1 MNVSILPSRLE
12 IDVRANLRA
21 LVERARALQVFG
33 PTVEFD
39 AAVWD
44 LSEIKPAR
52 PAAGSAKAKRLYF
65 TTHQNGMAKSL
76 RGRTPLEP
84 AFGSMLKAIVA
95 MREHARPKD
104 AGDPKALIRAS
115 RSLYEQLSNRGY
127 DPADLLSADFERA
140 AKSFEATSTA
150 HTQYMMGN
158 KLQQLAEAINRYN
171 LSKARIVFVNPF
183 KRVDF
188 NYRQVNEED
197 RAKAAQKMASDDAVD
212 AIITMSLAVRK
223 AGVDRDILFASA
235 AELLMCAPWRIND
248 CLNLLNDCERSEKV
262 IEEGVERERLGIA
275 FHGSKGV
282 KGSIKWIPTAMK
294 DIAER
299 ALADIRR
306 ITAPSRAVAK
316 FMEDNP
322 GRAWLPDPW
331 CLADPST
338 QLDSADLQAA
348 LGLASIS
355 TAKDWAKRNGVA
367 AESRAR
373 RCFYRLSDVERALL
387 DMQPR
392 LPPGSPPLSHYL
404 FLVPH
409 NFGREDCA
417 VRMPVVAFLADGSFA
432 DFMVGR
438 NPGRSIFQRLDLKDA
453 KGTPYAVRSHQI
465 RHFLNNLAQEGR
477 LAQLDIARWSGRKDV
492 GQNHVYDHTGGVP
505 LARTMRELLKTN
517 AMRGPVA
524 DTFEKLP
531 PVEREAFLKSRLATV
546 HMTDIGACIQDWS
559 LAPCPNHGSCAGC
572 GDHLVI
578 KGDAKQRERAE
589 RMLEDSEPM
598 VVAAENEMREGTY
611 GAGPWV
617 EHNRKIVDG
626 LRQVIAVH
634 SDETIPD
641 GTPVQLSE
649 RRPNRAKPTPA
660 SHRVGR
666 DAIDL

>member
-21 LVERARALQVFG
+21 LVERARGLQVFG

-44 LSEIKPAR
+44 LSELKPAR

-76 RGRTPLEP
+76 RGRTPLAL
-84 AFGSMLKAIVA
+84 AFGSMLKAIVV

-104 AGDPKALIRAS
+104 VGDPKALIRAS
-115 RSLYEQLSNRGY
+115 RSLYEELGNRGY
-127 DPADLLSADFERA
+127 DPADLLSSDFERA
-140 AKSFEATSTA
+140 TKSFEATSTA

-188 NYRQVNEED
+188 NYRQVDEED
-197 RAKAAQKMASDDAVD
+197 RAKVAQKMASDDAID
-212 AIITMSLAVRK
+212 AIIAMSLAVRK
-223 AGVDRDILFASA
+223 AGVDRDVLFASA
-235 AELLMCAPWRIND
+235 AELLMCAPWRVND
-248 CLNLLNDCERSEKV
+248 CLNLLNDCERREKA
-262 IEEGVERERLGIA
+262 IEEGAERERLGIA
-275 FHGSKGV
+275 FQGSKGV

-306 ITAPSRAVAK
+306 ITAPSRTVAK

-331 CLADPST
+331 HLADPDTRLGSR
-338 QLDSADLQAA
+338 DLQSA
-348 LGLASIS
+348 LGLSHPRA
-355 TAKDWAKRNGVA
+355 AVQWAKQNSVRP
-367 AESRAR
+367 AEICDGKHR
-373 RCFYRLSDVERALL
+373 YRLADVERAVL
-387 DMQPR
+387 DLQPR

-409 NFGREDCA
+409 SFGREDCA
-417 VRMPVVAFLADGSFA
+417 VRMPVVAFLTDGSFS

-453 KGTPYAVRSHQI
+453 KGMPYAVRSHQI

-524 DTFEKLP
+524 ETFKKLP

-546 HMTDIGACIQDWS
+546 HLTDIGACIQDWS

-572 GDHLVI
+572 SDHLVI

-589 RMLEDSEPM
+589 RMLEDYEPM
-598 VVAAENEMREGTY
+598 VVTAEDEMREGTY
-611 GAGPWV
+611 GAGPWA

-626 LRQVIAVH
+626 LRQVIAIH
-634 SDETIPD
+634 DDANIPD
-641 GTPVQLSE
+641 GTPVQAIPDTPS
-649 RRPNRAKPTPA
+649 RRT
-660 SHRVGR
+660 
-666 DAIDL
+666 